1 MKKHL
6 KDLAK
11 ICQQEE
17 IKQKLEFLAST
28 EGKVE
33 FQ

>member
-11 ICQQEE
+11 MTNDPTSIE
-17 IKQKLEFLAST
+17 KLNFLASAQ
-28 EGKVE
+28 GKK
-33 FQ
+33 